1 MRRAIPFAAVAAALL
16 AAWISFS
23 RAQDAQRGGA
33 NAARAWEYRVVV
45 LTDVVGVQQAL
56 QQAPGKTGAALES
69 KFNELGQDGWEYCGD
84 LPGAAVF
91 KRPKR

>member
-1 MRRAIPFAAVAAALL
+1 MRRAIPFAAVTAVVL

-23 RAQDAQRGGA
+23 SAQDTQRGGA
-33 NAARAWEYRVVV
+33 NAARAWEYRLVV
-45 LTDVVGVQQAL
+45 LAEVVDA
-56 QQAPGKTGAALES
+56 QQAPGKATAAVES

-91 KRPKR
+91 KRSKR